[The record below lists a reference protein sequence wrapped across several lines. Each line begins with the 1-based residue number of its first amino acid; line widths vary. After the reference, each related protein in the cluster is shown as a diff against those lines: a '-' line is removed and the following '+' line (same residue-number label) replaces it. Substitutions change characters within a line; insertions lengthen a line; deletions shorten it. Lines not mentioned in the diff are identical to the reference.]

1 MNNTKLAVNQIR
13 LNEWAETFKDRSSSG
28 MTIEEYCQAHSL
40 SINAYYYWL
49 RKVRASILKAQ
60 NIEFVEIKEPTQAPL
75 VSPESNTDKFHT
87 EAVIS
92 IQNGDQRRYRPDV
105 ECLYQQSGQT
115 ADPPYG
121 RDRDPNR

>member
-60 NIEFVEIKEPTQAPL
+60 NIEPKVPSFYTK
-75 VSPESNTDKFHT
+75 
-87 EAVIS
+87 
-92 IQNGDQRRYRPDV
+92 G
-105 ECLYQQSGQT
+105 
-115 ADPPYG
+115 
-121 RDRDPNR
+121 

>member
-28 MTIEEYCQAHSL
+28 MTIEQYCQAHSL
-40 SINAYYYWL
+40 SVNAYYYWL
-49 RKVRASILKAQ
+49 RKVRTSILKAQ

-75 VSPESNTDKFHT
+75 VSPETDTDKFHT

-92 IQNGDQRRYRPDV
+92 IGNVRIDV
-105 ECLYQQSGQT
+105 NSSTSRQLLLSLMEV
-115 ADPPYG
+115 AA
-121 RDRDPNR
+121 NVK